1 MISILIY
8 NYLMLFLMLFRRLY
22 KKILKRLSFID
33 SNIVGSFKCGVI
45 QLEVKNITIKN
56 SHRTLTK
63 FMACDKVTQDTLKVE
78 LWNMQTN
85 IQNHD
90 LILINLAAI
99 QKGSNATI
107 TNTDYI
113 SVQVLESNCSFTDK
127 IITT

>member
-1 MISILIY
+1 MWS
-8 NYLMLFLMLFRRLY
+8 
-22 KKILKRLSFID
+22 D
-33 SNIVGSFKCGVI
+33 
-45 QLEVKNITIKN
+45 KNLTIKN

-127 IITT
+127 IITTSTSMDIEMLSFENNTQFANSIETVGSLRG